1 MGDNVAKK
9 RALKRISRILI
20 GSVSMVLVAGC
31 STKAA
36 VPGHVF
42 SRALGRA
49 SQAMAQGAEVGAHL
63 SISKAYVEREPH
75 PNGYVGGLLYERYCD
90 ACHGAGK
97 APDILSKRVTESEAE
112 SDYYA
117 ILYGLVEMPGFRS
130 KLTQFQILDIL
141 SYMNVDLSNFKP
153 ENPMNHGRRG
163 DVSAQKKKQEEIQK

>member
-1 MGDNVAKK
+1 MGKG
-9 RALKRISRILI
+9 RTLKLISRILV
-20 GSVSMVLVAGC
+20 GSVPLFLVVGC
-31 STKAA
+31 SAKTA

-49 SQAMAQGAEVGAHL
+49 SQAMAQGAEVGAQL
-63 SISKAYVEREPH
+63 AGSKAYVEREPH
-75 PNGYVGGLLYERYCD
+75 PNAYVGGLLYERYCD
-90 ACHGAGK
+90 ACHGVGK
-97 APDILSKRVTESEAE
+97 APDILTKRVTEPEAE

-153 ENPMNHGRRG
+153 ENHHANRVRRG
-163 DVSAQKKKQEEIQK
+163 DGSTQKKKQEDILK

>member
-1 MGDNVAKK
+1 MGGNVAK
-9 RALKRISRILI
+9 RRTLKLISRLLV
-20 GSVSMVLVAGC
+20 GSVSIFSVAGC
-31 STKAA
+31 STQAA

-49 SQAMAQGAEVGAHL
+49 SQAMAQGAEVGAQL
-63 SISKAYVEREPH
+63 AGSKAYVEREPH
-75 PNGYVGGLLYERYCD
+75 PNAYVGGLLYERYCD
-90 ACHGAGK
+90 ACHGGGK
-97 APDILSKRVTESEAE
+97 APDILSKRVTEPEAE

-153 ENPMNHGRRG
+153 ENNMNRVRRG
-163 DVSAQKKKQEEIQK
+163 DVSTQKKKQEEIRK